1 MGGFLE
7 DFEFPTFLELFA
19 QMDIL
24 KECDSVLESFA
35 KELFKNLAF
44 HIRKRKNL
52 KATAKFI
59 GALANYPGIGLIVHN
74 YANSPLN
81 EGIAGGS

>member
-24 KECDSVLESFA
+24 KECDSVLEGFA
-35 KELFKNLAF
+35 KELFKNLGF
-44 HIRKRKNL
+44 HIRKGKNL
-52 KATAKFI
+52 KATA
-59 GALANYPGIGLIVHN
+59 
-74 YANSPLN
+74 
-81 EGIAGGS
+81 